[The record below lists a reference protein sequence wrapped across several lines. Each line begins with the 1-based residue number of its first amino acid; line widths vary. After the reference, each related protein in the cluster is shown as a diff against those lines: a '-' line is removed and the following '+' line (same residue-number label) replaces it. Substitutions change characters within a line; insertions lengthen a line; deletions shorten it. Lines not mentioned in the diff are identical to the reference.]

1 MCVFLQFENG
11 LYDWASHQSYSHILR
26 GLHVNMEASV
36 RVDGVI
42 RTSSSFNW
50 SQTGVCACWHP
61 SCLTYFNKV
70 LVMHQVLRDHN
81 DGVEIKYRLDGN
93 IFLTLY
99 CSRKIPPP
107 TSCLYSYFHS
117 YATVTGP
124 YLHNGGQC
132 TDFLNK
138 YLWGNFICKLS
149 VFQKTSPFG
158 LSNNWQCIVVL
169 RTQWRTRFLMAWP

>member
-1 MCVFLQFENG
+1 M
-11 LYDWASHQSYSHILR
+11 
-26 GLHVNMEASV
+26 
-36 RVDGVI
+36 
-42 RTSSSFNW
+42 
-50 SQTGVCACWHP
+50 CWHP

-81 DGVEIKYRLDGN
+81 DVVEIKYRLDGN

-117 YATVTGP
+117 YATVAGP

-138 YLWGNFICKLS
+138 HFVGKFHLQIAHNINQNVDGGT

-158 LSNNWQCIVVL
+158 LSNNWQCIAVL
-169 RTQWRTRFLMAWP
+169 RSQWRTRFLMAWP

>member
-1 MCVFLQFENG
+1 M
-11 LYDWASHQSYSHILR
+11 
-26 GLHVNMEASV
+26 
-36 RVDGVI
+36 
-42 RTSSSFNW
+42 
-50 SQTGVCACWHP
+50 CWHP

-70 LVMHQVLRDHN
+70 LVMHQVLCDHN

-99 CSRKIPPP
+99 CSCKIPPP

-117 YATVTGP
+117 YATVAGS

-138 YLWGNFICKLS
+138 YFVGKFHLQIAHNINQNVDGGTA
-149 VFQKTSPFG
+149 FQKTSPFG
-158 LSNNWQCIVVL
+158 LSNWQCIAVL
-169 RTQWRTRFLMAWP
+169 RSQWRTRFLMAWP